1 VPEATKPKSEKSAYL
16 VEAVL
21 RACDLL
27 EAFQYEGELIRLR
40 ELVARTGMNK
50 TTAFRLLT
58 TLEERGLVERVGARQ
73 YRSAIKPLK
82 RKKYRLG
89 YCALSSEFSFSRDI
103 TEGLI
108 RAAADEKIDLVTLNN
123 EFNSKLAVRNAD
135 LLIREKVHLVFEHQG
150 DEHSS
155 AMVSSKFVEAGIPM
169 IAIHVPHPG
178 ATYFGPD
185 NYNAGLLG
193 GRYLGRWAKQNWQGQ
208 VDYMI
213 LLELPRAGLFA
224 RSRLTGTLVGVKEV
238 LPDLE
243 SSRVSFLNG
252 QGRYG
257 PSLEA
262 VRKHIRLLGTGRTLV
277 CGINDP
283 STIGALRA
291 FEEAGA
297 GAHCA
302 ALGHGASIEARAE
315 LRRHSTPLVASVGY
329 FPELYGEPLIQL
341 ALQILSKRH
350 VPPATFTKPKL
361 IVPANVDH
369 YYPTDPLRTQAEMTT
384 LLLGGTA

>member
-1 VPEATKPKSEKSAYL
+1 MADEIKNKSTYL

-27 EAFQYEGELIRLR
+27 EAFQTEGELVRLR

-58 TLEERGLVERVGARQ
+58 TLEERGLVERVGGHQ

-89 YCALSSEFSFSRDI
+89 YAALSSDISFSRDI

-108 RAAADEKIDLVTLNN
+108 RAAEEENIDLLTLDN

-135 LLIREKVHLVFEHQG
+135 LLIREKVDLVFEHQG
-150 DEHSS
+150 DEHAS
-155 AMVSSKFVEAGIPM
+155 AIVSSKFIEAGVPM

-185 NYNAGLLG
+185 NYHAGLVG
-193 GRYLGRWAKQNWQGQ
+193 GRYLGRWAKQAWQGK
-208 VDYMI
+208 VDCII
-213 LLELPRAGLFA
+213 LLELPRSGLFT
-224 RSRLTGTLVGVKEV
+224 RSRLTGTLVGVKES
-238 LPDLE
+238 LPELDN
-243 SSRVSFLNG
+243 SRVVFLNG
-252 QGRYG
+252 QGMYG
-257 PSLEA
+257 PSLEL
-262 VRKHIRLLGTGRTLV
+262 VRKHLRRRGAGRTLV

-283 STIGALRA
+283 STIGAIRA

-297 GAHCA
+297 GANCA
-302 ALGHGASIEARAE
+302 GLGHGASIEARAE
-315 LRRHSTPLVASVGY
+315 LRRNRTPLIASVGY
-329 FPELYGEPLIQL
+329 FPERYGEPLIQI
-341 ALQILSKRH
+341 ALRILSKQP

-361 IVPANVDH
+361 IVPTNVDH
-369 YYPTDPLRTQAEMTT
+369 YYPTDPLRSQAEMTT